1 MPADILSRAAES
13 RTVNDFLDTAGSQTA
28 GLHIEG
34 EAGIGKTTV
43 WSAAVGCALGRGF
56 RVLSTR
62 SAAAESVLAYAAVAD
77 MLDDVDPALW
87 RGLPSPQ
94 AHALD
99 RVTLRC
105 RADDVAT
112 DPRAVAAG
120 LLALLKRLEEETP
133 ILLAIDDLQW
143 LDSSSMRVVAFA
155 ARRLVGRV
163 GVLTTVRNEPN
174 HHSLTGWLQLPPTAE
189 VSRICLGPLTLGGM
203 REVLSEKLRRRL
215 SRATMVRIYDLS
227 RGNPFYAL
235 ELARMIDNESAKA
248 TERLPDSLA
257 DLVRARV
264 GSLRAEVRE
273 VLLATACA
281 SAPTVE
287 LVAAA
292 TGQDTERIVELL
304 DEAQDKAVVGIDG
317 HRIHFVH
324 PLLARGVLSAAT
336 TSERRRMHRL
346 LADAVE
352 GLELQARHLAM
363 AVAWADPTTLDCLEN
378 AAHSAEMRGAPAAA
392 AELLGMAIDLGGD
405 TPERRIRLAG
415 YHFAAGDTVEAR
427 ELLDVTI
434 KGLQPGGLRAEALR
448 LLGPVRI
455 FGDSFPEGVAAME
468 RALVEAG
475 DDLSL
480 RVPTLVRL
488 LVPLFNTGQLAA
500 AADRADEA
508 VRDAQRLGQPLLVG
522 QALSLRVVFDFLIG
536 RGFDEKTMQ
545 SALDI
550 EDRHTEATNRSGFQ
564 MIVRPR
570 SHHALLLG
578 WIGQLER
585 AREEMA
591 RLRRECIDHGLE
603 NDWIYVTYYS
613 VQVALWRGD
622 FAEAAALVEMGAERA
637 LQQGGEVSIGAAMTW
652 RAALAAYNGDE
663 EQVRR
668 DVEAARAAMQR
679 CGAHMLERWPIATL
693 GFLEVSLGN
702 YEAALSVLEPLLSEV
717 AAAPEA
723 TEIYLAE
730 FVPDAVEALV
740 HLGCLDK
747 AESLTEALERNG
759 RRLDRAW
766 MLAVGARCRS
776 MLLAAC
782 GDADAAERAAH
793 AAMAEHER
801 LPMPFERARTQL
813 LLGQLQ
819 RRRGHRNDAMSSIRE
834 AQAAFERMGALRWA
848 DRACTE
854 LARADVSTGQVSTLT
869 ESEKR
874 VAVLAA
880 SGMTNRDVAAMLFI
894 SPKTVE
900 ANLARIYRKLGIH
913 SRAELGRRMVELDGE
928 VGART

>member
-13 RTVNDFLDTAGSQTA
+13 RTVNEFLDAARHQTA
-28 GLHIEG
+28 GLLIEG

-43 WSAAVGCALGRGF
+43 WSAAVECALDRGF

-62 SAAAESVLAYAAVAD
+62 AAAAESVLGYAAVAD
-77 MLDDVDPALW
+77 MLDDLDPALW
-87 RGLPSPQ
+87 SELPPPQ
-94 AHALD
+94 AHGLD
-99 RVTLRC
+99 RVTLRS
-105 RADDVAT
+105 RVDDVAT

-143 LDSSSMRVVAFA
+143 LDSSSVRVIAFA
-155 ARRLVGRV
+155 VRRLAGRI
-163 GVLTTVRNEPN
+163 GVLATVRNEQN
-174 HHSLTGWLQLPPTAE
+174 HHGSESWLQLPPSAD
-189 VSRICLGPLTLGGM
+189 VIRIPLGPLTLGGM
-203 REVLSEKLRRRL
+203 REVLSDKLRRQL
-215 SRATMVRIYDLS
+215 SRAAIVRIYDVS

-235 ELARMIDNESAKA
+235 ELARIIDDESSKA
-248 TERLPDSLA
+248 AERLPDSLA
-257 DLVRARV
+257 ELVRTRI
-264 GSLRAEVRE
+264 GSLSSEVRQ

-287 LVAAA
+287 LVAGA
-292 TGQDTERIVELL
+292 TGQHPERVVELL
-304 DEAQDKAVVGIDG
+304 DEAQDKAVVGIEG
-317 HRIHFVH
+317 HRIRFVH
-324 PLLARGVLSAAT
+324 PLLARGVLSTAT
-336 TSERRRMHRL
+336 TSARRRMHRR
-346 LADAVE
+346 LAGLVE
-352 GLELQARHLAM
+352 ELELQARHLAM
-363 AVAWADPTTLDCLEN
+363 AVAWADPKTLDCLDN
-378 AAHSAEMRGAPAAA
+378 AAESAAMRGASAAA

-415 YHFAAGDTVEAR
+415 FHFAAGDTLHARGLLEAA
-427 ELLDVTI
+427 V
-434 KGLQPGGLRAEALR
+434 KALQPGSLRAEALS

-508 VRDAQRLGQPLLVG
+508 VRDAQRLGHPLLMA
-522 QALSLRVVFDFLIG
+522 QALSLRVFFDFLTG
-536 RGFDEKTMQ
+536 RGLDEQAMQ

-550 EDRHTEATNRSGFQ
+550 EDRNTKSPNRSSFQ

-578 WIGQLER
+578 WTGQLER

-591 RLRRECIDHGLE
+591 CLRRECIDHGLE
-603 NDWIYVTYYS
+603 NDWIYVMYYS

-622 FAEAAALVEMGAERA
+622 LTEAAALVDMGVERA

-663 EQVRR
+663 QQVRR
-668 DVEAARAAMQR
+668 DVDSARESMRR
-679 CGAHMLERWPIATL
+679 CGALMLDRWPLATL

-702 YEAALSVLEPLLSEV
+702 YQAALTVLQPLLSEV
-717 AAAPEA
+717 MAAPEA

-730 FVPDAVEALV
+730 FVPDAVEASV
-740 HLGCLDK
+740 HLGHLDT
-747 AESLTEALERNG
+747 AEPLIEALEQNG

-776 MLLAAC
+776 MLLAAH
-782 GDADAAERAAH
+782 GDSDAAESAAH
-793 AAMAEHER
+793 AAMAEHDR

-819 RRRGHRNDAMSSIRE
+819 RRRGHRNDALGSLRE
-834 AQAAFERMGALRWA
+834 AQATFAKIGAHRWA

-854 LARADVSTGQVSTLT
+854 SARADVSTGRVSTLT

-874 VAVLAA
+874 VAELAA
-880 SGMTNRDVAAMLFI
+880 AGLTNRDVAARLFI

-900 ANLARIYRKLGIH
+900 ANLARTYRKLGIH
-913 SRAELGRRMVELDGE
+913 SRAELGRRMIELDGE
-928 VGART
+928 VRART